1 VKTSGEFQVPAS
13 NSSGNLII
21 NQQQT
26 TKPSLE
32 EIKMADQAS
41 ATPPHR
47 LKMDGSSDSICLN
60 CLATVS
66 AKQEADQSGVELPH
80 ICLPSF
86 SARRSAA
93 LQQSV

>member
-1 VKTSGEFQVPAS
+1 V
-13 NSSGNLII
+13 SSARGNLPQSLLI

-26 TKPSLE
+26 TKAFH
-32 EIKMADQAS
+32 KDTTMAEQAS
-41 ATPPHR
+41 ATPTHR

-66 AKQEADQSGVELPH
+66 AKREADQSGVDLSH
-80 ICLPSF
+80 TCHPSF
-86 SARRSAA
+86 STRRNAA

>member
-1 VKTSGEFQVPAS
+1 VTTSGEFQMAEATLPRVY
-13 NSSGNLII
+13 SSI
-21 NQQQT
+21 NNRQQNH
-26 TKPSLE
+26 LE
-32 EIKMADQAS
+32 EIIMANQAS

-66 AKQEADQSGVELPH
+66 AKQEPDQSGVALPH

-86 SARRSAA
+86 SARRDTD
-93 LQQSV
+93 LQQSA

>member
-1 VKTSGEFQVPAS
+1 VKTSGEFQVAGG
-13 NSSGNLII
+13 NSPQSLLI

-26 TKPSLE
+26 TKPSRE
-32 EIKMADQAS
+32 ETIMAEQAS
-41 ATPPHR
+41 AAHPHR

-60 CLATVS
+60 CLATVA
-66 AKQEADQSGVELPH
+66 AKHETDQSDVELH
-80 ICLPSF
+80 HVCLPSF